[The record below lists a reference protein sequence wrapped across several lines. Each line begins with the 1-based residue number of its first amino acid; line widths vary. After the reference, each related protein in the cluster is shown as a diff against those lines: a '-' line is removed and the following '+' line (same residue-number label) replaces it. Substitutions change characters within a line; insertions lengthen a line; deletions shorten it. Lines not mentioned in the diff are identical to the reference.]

1 MPYCMATPYIWKYRT
16 PEISLS
22 KPEITDVID
31 ISDTS
36 TVNKYVKEVICPS
49 ECYFTLK
56 FKTKK
61 LLDDISNL
69 WLPMMSLQIGLT
81 LLLWN
86 LSYRLFPDSFISN
99 IHNFGADIIICLLC
113 FVLYFVIT
121 FIYAII
127 FPKDY
132 FEYYDEDKLRKRF
145 VYDQSNN
152 YIHETKAFNNYVIY
166 EHNKYLESI
175 YSSVKSKRNIARAVA
190 IAELVVFLLIII
202 LF

>member
-1 MPYCMATPYIWKYRT
+1 MTYCMATPDIWKYRT
-16 PEISLS
+16 PEIFLS

-36 TVNKYVKEVICPS
+36 MVSKYVKEVICPS

-56 FKTKK
+56 FKTQK
-61 LLDDISNL
+61 LLDDIGNS

-86 LSYRLFPDSFISN
+86 ISCSLFPDSFISN
-99 IHNFGADIIICLLC
+99 INNFLAKIIVCLLC
-113 FVLYFVIT
+113 FVLHFMIA
-121 FIYAII
+121 FLYAIV
-127 FPKDY
+127 FPKNH

-152 YIHETKAFNNYVIY
+152 YIRENKAFNNYIIY

-175 YSSVKSKRNIARAVA
+175 YSSVKLKRNIARTVA